1 VNAWLVSGTALL
13 VGVLPCLVVCL
24 RAPIMDAVVAL
35 ELTGVVVTLVLLV
48 LAEGFDRPSYMAL
61 PLVLAALSFA
71 GSLVYV
77 RFLERWL

>member
-1 VNAWLVSGTALL
+1 VNAWLVAGTALL
-13 VGVLPCLVVCL
+13 VGLLPCLVVCL

-48 LAEGFDRPSYMAL
+48 LAEGFDRSSYMIL
-61 PLVLAALSFA
+61 PLVLSVLSFA

-77 RFLERWL
+77 RFLDRWL

>member
-1 VNAWLVSGTALL
+1 MNAWLVAGTALL
-13 VGVLPCLVVCL
+13 VGLLPCLVVCL

-48 LAEGFDRPSYMAL
+48 LAEGFDRSSYMIL
-61 PLVLAALSFA
+61 PLVLSVLSFA

-77 RFLERWL
+77 RFLDRWL